1 MPGIDARAP
10 ERTETRSVWSGSPKP
25 APAIPSIW
33 ARPASISASRPSG
46 TRAPCV
52 VVAVAER
59 RRDGEAGRDRQTD
72 GGHLGEVGALAA
84 EQRAHPG
91 ITVRRTPAE
100 AIDPRAH
107 GLASRSRNTHERRQP
122 PTVMPGL
129 VPGIHVLCTDRTNKP
144 WMAGTSPAMTNR
156 GDTGS
161 SLFPGHR
168 SALDLREVGDAIQR
182 GADLREHQ
190 QPVAAQ
196 RGVPAVDRDVVEEG
210 VHGLAECR
218 HRPHG
223 FLEILF
229 P

>member
-10 ERTETRSVWSGSPKP
+10 ERTETSKRVVGV
-25 APAIPSIW
+25 AE
-33 ARPASISASRPSG
+33 ARACDALDMGEACLDLRIEARRQG
-46 TRAPCV
+46 APCV

-59 RRDGEAGRDRQTD
+59 RRNGEAGRDGQAD

-91 ITVRRTPAE
+91 IAVRRTPAE
-100 AIDPRAH
+100 AVDPRAH

-129 VPGIHVLCTDRTNKP
+129 DPGIHVLCTDRTNKP

-161 SLFPGHR
+161 SLFPGHG

-182 GADLREHQ
+182 AADLREHQ

-210 VHGLAECR
+210 VHGLPQRGHGR
-218 HRPHG
+218 HAS
-223 FLEILF
+223 
-229 P
+229 